1 MRILQTACFNWLLW
15 RRADADARDTFG
27 NSPCHYAA
35 EDGLAD
41 MVALLLNPVYGAN
54 VNINA
59 LVSMQGV
66 AYKCEQFMYMCCTCT
81 IMYMYMYMKFVHVPG
96 M

>member
-1 MRILQTACFNWLLW
+1 MRVLQTACFNWLLW

-41 MVALLLNPVYGAN
+41 MVALLLNHVYGAN
-54 VNINA
+54 VHINA
-59 LVSMQGV
+59 LVNMRRV
-66 AYKCEQFMYMCCTCT
+66 AYKRAQFIYMHICV
-81 IMYMYMYMKFVHVPG
+81 YKL
-96 M
+96 